1 MPVYWDYDWDWPH
14 DHFWHWPSTRLWPFD
29 SFSYHARCP
38 TSRRWKSTFTHH
50 DVDVCARDWHMHHWS
65 DDGPWCHR
73 SCLVSRATI
82 ETGDEPDSNG
92 KGTFKVV
99 IDVHHFR
106 DDELVLK
113 VRNNDTVILTGKQ
126 KDDRGEKSK
135 FCITREF
142 TRKYKLPRNY
152 DATLAK
158 ATRSTDGVLTI
169 IVPPPPPLDD
179 VERLVD
185 IEPTG
190 AYFGTTATT
199 AEKDI
204 KAIENGENGEDG
216 ADNVE
221 NAELADENDAAGD
234 KSKKARFDST
244 DESK

>member
-1 MPVYWDYDWDWPH
+1 
-14 DHFWHWPSTRLWPFD
+14 
-29 SFSYHARCP
+29 
-38 TSRRWKSTFTHH
+38 
-50 DVDVCARDWHMHHWS
+50 MHHWP

-73 SCLVSRATI
+73 SCLVSRASI

-126 KDDRGEKSK
+126 KDDRSEKSK
-135 FCITREF
+135 FCIAREF

-158 ATRSTDGVLTI
+158 ATRSTDGILTI

-199 AEKDI
+199 TDPDA
-204 KAIENGENGEDG
+204 KAIENG
-216 ADNVE
+216 AD
-221 NAELADENDAAGD
+221 NAELADEHDAAGD
-234 KSKKARFDST
+234 ESKKARFEST

>member
-1 MPVYWDYDWDWPH
+1 
-14 DHFWHWPSTRLWPFD
+14 
-29 SFSYHARCP
+29 
-38 TSRRWKSTFTHH
+38 
-50 DVDVCARDWHMHHWS
+50 MHHWP

-73 SCLVSRATI
+73 SCLVSRASI

-126 KDDRGEKSK
+126 KDDRSEKSK
-135 FCITREF
+135 FCIAREF

-158 ATRSTDGVLTI
+158 ATRSTDGILTI

-199 AEKDI
+199 ADQDA
-204 KAIENGENGEDG
+204 KAIENG
-216 ADNVE
+216 AE
-221 NAELADENDAAGD
+221 NAALTDEHDAAGD
-234 KSKKARFDST
+234 ESKKARFEST
-244 DESK
+244 DESKWTATHAAAAHTCAKWRADFRRRFKEFWSKKHKNAK